1 MKHLFIVDQPQAL
14 NIEIDT
20 SLQLAL
26 AMIEQGDQVYFTF
39 PHELA
44 WLAGSPWPHVYY
56 RQGEL
61 GEGRSV
67 SFASKQQKTVL
78 GDFDAI
84 HMRKDPPFDI
94 NYMNLTWMLD
104 SVREEVVL
112 INDSRALRDIN
123 EKFSILQYSDL
134 AIPSLVSSSSAALLD
149 FFKNHTTGKAVLKP
163 LDLYGGRGVILLES
177 DGTSEQ
183 DLAVSK
189 AITQETSSD
198 KFYRMIQPFLE
209 EIYEGEI
216 RCFAAAGE
224 PVAWTRKI
232 PAKGTFMA
240 TTRMGATSQEYE
252 PSAAEVDSLR
262 KLSQSLL
269 KKGVSLVG
277 YDLIAGKVSE
287 INITSPRLLAPSNQ
301 LIERHQVAA
310 ARLRQ
315 FILNPHTPHRG

>member
-1 MKHLFIVDQPQAL
+1 MKHLFIIDQPQAL

-26 AMIEQGDQVYFTF
+26 AFIEQGDQVYFAF

-44 WLAGSPWPHVYY
+44 WQTGSTSPLVFY
-56 RQGEL
+56 RQGEC
-61 GEGRSV
+61 GKGRCI
-67 SFASKQQKTVL
+67 SFASKEQQAAL

-94 NYMNLTWMLD
+94 NYINLTWMLD
-104 SVREEVVL
+104 TARKDAVL
-112 INDSRALRDIN
+112 INDSHALRDIN

-134 AIPSLVSSSSAALLD
+134 AIPSLVSSSSSALFD

-177 DGTSEQ
+177 DGTAEQ
-183 DLAVSK
+183 DLAVTK
-189 AITQETSSD
+189 TITQETGGNSC
-198 KFYRMIQPFLE
+198 YRMIQPFLE
-209 EIYEGEI
+209 EIYTGEV
-216 RCFAAAGE
+216 RCFAAGGE

-252 PSAAEVDSLR
+252 PTATEVEKLR

-269 KKGVSLVG
+269 QKGVSLVG

-301 LIERHQVAA
+301 FVERHQIAA
-310 ARLRQ
+310 TKLRE
-315 FILNPHTPHRG
+315 FILNPNIPRRG